1 MSSTVRAVEIPLS
14 MSISQAGPAVYR
26 REDYVGA
33 FRHLV
38 ILAVDFLVILLLVF
52 PLSLL
57 PAVFLHSLS
66 AEFDSYYIIVPLVLV
81 WLYLAVLKPSRIRS
95 PGYWVT
101 GARIVTINGGKP
113 SPFCMT
119 LRLASTLLWL
129 FAAPISFFFIDILW
143 TTVDDERQMLRDL
156 FSGTRLI
163 RINAKPIARGRIV
176 YSFYTAFGLTLLY
189 LSVRKLSSADL
200 DPPADGIP
208 SSPASSTASSS
219 TVEAT
224 ALTEITMAADEVRSR
239 EIRIVQCQKCGMR
252 VVPKSNGLC
261 PSCQTQ
267 ISSGS

>member
-1 MSSTVRAVEIPLS
+1 
-14 MSISQAGPAVYR
+14 MSISQAGPVVYR

-38 ILAVDFLVILLLVF
+38 ILAVDFLVILLFVF

-66 AEFDSYYIIVPLVLV
+66 AEFDSYYIIVPLVLT
-81 WLYLAVLKPSRIRS
+81 WLYLAVLKPSRFRS

-119 LRLASTLLWL
+119 LRLASALLWL
-129 FAAPISFFFIDILW
+129 FAAPIGFFFLDILW

-156 FSGTRLI
+156 LSGTRLI
-163 RINAKPIARGRIV
+163 RNNAKPIARGRIV

-189 LSVRKLSSADL
+189 LSVHKLSSGDI
-200 DPPADGIP
+200 DPPADSIL
-208 SSPASSTASSS
+208 SSPMSSS
-219 TVEAT
+219 TTSSSVEA
-224 ALTEITMAADEVRSR
+224 AAMTEINMVTEKVPHR

-252 VVPKSNGLC
+252 VVPRSNGVC

>member
-38 ILAVDFLVILLLVF
+38 ILAVDFLVILFFVF

-66 AEFDSYYIIVPLVLV
+66 AEFATYYVIVPLVLA

-101 GARIVTINGGKP
+101 GARIVTINGGRP

-119 LRLASTLLWL
+119 LRLASALLWL
-129 FAAPISFFFIDILW
+129 FAAPIGFFFIDILW
-143 TTVDDERQMLRDL
+143 TTAYFSSRQT
-156 FSGTRLI
+156 S
-163 RINAKPIARGRIV
+163 N
-176 YSFYTAFGLTLLY
+176 
-189 LSVRKLSSADL
+189 RKAGDRFVV
-200 DPPADGIP
+200 
-208 SSPASSTASSS
+208 PASSSRPRNRCGRLSNSIAIGIDPVNLPPSS
-219 TVEAT
+219 
-224 ALTEITMAADEVRSR
+224 
-239 EIRIVQCQKCGMR
+239 
-252 VVPKSNGLC
+252 
-261 PSCQTQ
+261 
-267 ISSGS
+267 